1 MVIVKSR
8 LHDDERSAVTLP
20 DQRPFRWFLPMPA
33 SALQADPIED
43 FPIAQKD
50 HIEGLARG
58 LHVIEAFDAE
68 HSRMGPSEVAG
79 RTGLSRTAARRHL
92 LTLCHHGYARTD
104 GKVFWLTARI
114 LRLGESFL
122 DAAHLPRVVQPA
134 IEHLSARIGETV
146 NVAVLE
152 GHDVVY
158 ISRSNSPRLVSTGF
172 YPGLRVPAHVVT
184 PGVALL
190 ATLEEK
196 TLRRWVGEHVF
207 TAFTSKTVTDPSQF
221 LQHVRAARELG
232 YWIIEEHLDPALLGV
247 AMTLR
252 NRQGAPVAA
261 IGITLQMQAWTRDL
275 VIAKL
280 VPALSEAA
288 QALRPLL

>member
-1 MVIVKSR
+1 
-8 LHDDERSAVTLP
+8 
-20 DQRPFRWFLPMPA
+20 MPA
-33 SALQADPIED
+33 SESLLGPLGGFPIE
-43 FPIAQKD
+43 PKD

-58 LHVIEAFDAE
+58 LSVIEAFDAA
-68 HSRMGPSEVAG
+68 HARMNASEVAA

-92 LTLCHHGYARTD
+92 LTLCHHGYAHSD
-104 GKVFWLTARI
+104 GKLFWLTARV

-134 IEHLSARIGETV
+134 IEHLSARTGETV
-146 NVAVLE
+146 NVCVLD
-152 GHDVVY
+152 GHDLVY
-158 ISRSNSPRLVSTGF
+158 ISRSNSPRLVSIGF

-190 ATLEEK
+190 ATLDEDA
-196 TLRRWVGEHVF
+196 LQRWVSEHRF
-207 TAFTSKTVTDPSQF
+207 TAFTSKTVTDPAVF

-247 AMTLR
+247 AMALR
-252 NRQGAPVAA
+252 NRRGAPVAA
-261 IGITLQMQAWTRDL
+261 IGITLQMHAWTRES
-275 VIAKL
+275 VVARL
-280 VPALSEAA
+280 VPALSETA

>member
-1 MVIVKSR
+1 MSAFDSL
-8 LHDDERSAVTLP
+8 LHP
-20 DQRPFRWFLPMPA
+20 PGGF
-33 SALQADPIED
+33 PIE
-43 FPIAQKD
+43 PQD

-58 LHVIEAFDAE
+58 LSVIEAFDAA
-68 HSRMGPSEVAG
+68 HARMSASEVAA

-92 LTLCHHGYARTD
+92 LTLCHHGYASSD
-104 GKVFWLTARI
+104 GKFFWLTPRV

-122 DAAHLPRVVQPA
+122 DATRLPRAVQPA
-134 IEHLSARIGETV
+134 IEHLSARTGETV
-146 NVAVLE
+146 NVCLLE
-152 GHDVVY
+152 GHDLVY

-190 ATLEEK
+190 ATLDEE
-196 TLRRWVGEHVF
+196 TLQRWVGEHEF
-207 TAFTSKTVTDPSQF
+207 TAFTSKTVTDPSLF

-247 AMTLR
+247 AMALR
-252 NRQGAPVAA
+252 NRRGAPVAA
-261 IGITLQMQAWTRDL
+261 IGITLQMQTWSRESVVAR
-275 VIAKL
+275 L
-280 VPALSEAA
+280 VPALSETA

>member
-1 MVIVKSR
+1 MSANDSV
-8 LHDDERSAVTLP
+8 LGPHDG
-20 DQRPFRWFLPMPA
+20 
-33 SALQADPIED
+33 
-43 FPIAQKD
+43 FPIDPKD

-58 LHVIEAFDAE
+58 LSVIEAFDAANA
-68 HSRMGPSEVAG
+68 RMSASDVAA

-92 LTLCHHGYARTD
+92 LTLCHHGYAHSD
-104 GKVFWLTARI
+104 GKLFWLTARV

-122 DAAHLPRVVQPA
+122 DAAHLPRAVQPA
-134 IEHLSARIGETV
+134 IEHLSSRTGETV
-146 NVAVLE
+146 NVCVLD

-158 ISRSNSPRLVSTGF
+158 ISRSNSPRLVSVGF

-190 ATLEEK
+190 STLDDAA
-196 TLRRWVGEHVF
+196 LRRWVGEHRF
-207 TAFTSKTVTDPSQF
+207 TAFTSKTVTDPQQF

-252 NRQGAPVAA
+252 NRRGEPVAA
-261 IGITLQMQAWTRDL
+261 IGITLQMRAWSRES

-280 VPALSEAA
+280 VPALSETA
-288 QALRPLL
+288 QSLRPLL